1 MLSYSSAGSGGA
13 GGLDS
18 PLEFF
23 EPPCMKIVPTPLL
36 LYGNAFWGGLGVILA
51 GGPAHCR
58 YATVN
63 NAPTAETLKQMQ
75 SYFGT
80 TNAGWLSKYVVDSY
94 VSIVVAKSN
103 KAVGSEEFG
112 FLEIDNTLSIIEERA
127 IGNLKAFTATI
138 CVSQTLT

>member
-58 YATVN
+58 YAT
-63 NAPTAETLKQMQ
+63 
-75 SYFGT
+75 
-80 TNAGWLSKYVVDSY
+80 DSN
-94 VSIVVAKSN
+94 SDD
-103 KAVGSEEFG
+103 SEENYVLDDVISSTDSDASDFSSDSRDTQNENDENQDDG
-112 FLEIDNTLSIIEERA
+112 SNQPLR
-127 IGNLKAFTATI
+127 KK
-138 CVSQTLT
+138 

>member
-51 GGPAHCR
+51 GGPAYCR
-58 YATVN
+58 YATGN
-63 NAPTAETLKQMQ
+63 CLC
-75 SYFGT
+75 
-80 TNAGWLSKYVVDSY
+80 
-94 VSIVVAKSN
+94 VVA
-103 KAVGSEEFG
+103 
-112 FLEIDNTLSIIEERA
+112 ERA
-127 IGNLKAFTATI
+127 TKKFTIFVAAEITLLRAEFEI
-138 CVSQTLT
+138 FSQRFS

>member
-18 PLEFF
+18 PLKFF

-58 YATVN
+58 YATVFNTKNFKIDCNRTLYNTKDSKATARAARHRVMIVQRSFNKLQACKPEKRVN
-63 NAPTAETLKQMQ
+63 NENLLIKETHTY
-75 SYFGT
+75 S
-80 TNAGWLSKYVVDSY
+80 AGIFDPSS
-94 VSIVVAKSN
+94 
-103 KAVGSEEFG
+103 
-112 FLEIDNTLSIIEERA
+112 TLMNQNDA
-127 IGNLKAFTATI
+127 I
-138 CVSQTLT
+138 

>member
-58 YATVN
+58 YATD
-63 NAPTAETLKQMQ
+63 
-75 SYFGT
+75 
-80 TNAGWLSKYVVDSY
+80 AG
-94 VSIVVAKSN
+94 
-103 KAVGSEEFG
+103 AVRAGLPNV
-112 FLEIDNTLSIIEERA
+112 LECTKLLPHLHDKE
-127 IGNLKAFTATI
+127 G
-138 CVSQTLT
+138 